1 MFKFRRFCKLSVIT
15 AMCIVKT
22 EMKKNMLT
30 RNFAIILFCIPFS
43 LAIVAFP
50 LESRAQQQDCRGAAC
65 VEFGGAI
72 DDQKPVL
79 PLEKATQ
86 TKVNKRR
93 DKEKKA
99 GEKHPGKVHPQCV
112 KELNKLPELRDEDRI
127 QKFCNKSPGHQKV
140 LLQNDPIFKDG
151 KKRGKKVKTKTTLKF
166 DKPSQR
172 YGHDKREKWDN
183 LIVRKPTT
191 GDMKAGNWRGQS
203 NTKDRGRNQQ
213 FLDVTSQGENND
225 RDCADSFTGEHKG
238 GASIPDGAGNSCFDK
253 HGILKQTLTITVGG
267 CVHDNGT
274 FFPGDRQDGLEDDC
288 FDAEGNIKNT
298 LVELID
304 EDGLSPDNDNDGI
317 YDIDGD
323 GFDGEDPPAQDG
335 YPGNDDRDCVDTITG
350 QHLRDNGCFEGF
362 DLRQTLTVAWFG
374 CKDST
379 REYVEG
385 DPYDG
390 VEDDCYESGGTPKP
404 AMTPI
409 AQGCLHRETG
419 TFFEGDPGDGIMDAC
434 YDASGKLR
442 TTLAELIDE
451 DDGMAIDDDGDGYFD
466 EDPRETPMDFE
477 QACYAKAISISGNP
491 NFDMTGV
498 YTQDGGCDLTR
509 PMIVNVNKRAMAQP
523 EGKKAYKA
531 DDQGYYED
539 CNDDVCKD
547 AVEYGFEPR
556 TLVIEEEFTVLCGE
570 NEVLD
575 EPTGQ
580 CIPEDQEVAL
590 ADYRAS
596 MQHSLTARDISLN
609 KFAMMGFTFAP
620 PRVRWGL
627 FYKEEIDL
635 FFFTFT
641 LFEAKIG
648 YDFALGVGFR
658 LPVQVTASNL
668 PEGSILAESDLDLV
682 SRVSPENFS
691 AQEYRTFCTERGMGN
706 SAYCNRFAFPNAIN
720 PADGDELAI
729 RLTAFAGIKVVV
741 LEIPLINWGVDIDMD
756 MPEMCSLYLAYE
768 NIEDVAQEM
777 VDNGVSFSG
786 ALSTL
791 NMNCGTYT
799 TPYGNDKDGNPLQF
813 PFIQNAPVVNQMVRA
828 DCAEAFARGE
838 TVKLPDGEV
847 YPLCTGII
855 LGVHGASL
863 GLGLG
868 VDLEMNSNLIEA
880 NASVSGDATFRGHS
894 PGHVQALQFIAAD
907 NGGSEEVVIE
917 TIRVDNY
924 DDSDDEDYARVALD
938 DFTYCLNN
946 FSIRLKGQAMFGG
959 ILTIFPDFPDFT
971 IYRLT
976 MPIDNTTCFIPIGQ
990 HARTGVVEFP
1000 VLVENYGLEVNVN
1013 TDPADPN
1020 RVDDK
1025 TIRYPYDSENPGGH
1039 FLVSVKNIGSFP
1051 DGFDNFSYDLSNLRD
1066 QAKPYTFLIDPDNDD
1081 DGLVDEDDFGPAG
1094 ALRDVRDEDSDGMA
1108 DEDPPDNWQSVPP
1121 LIEFNVQIIDPVPEH
1136 MESDDAGIDSLTLK
1150 ITPFIHPSTSPGIY
1164 PFRVTA
1170 DSMEAKGFG
1179 LSALDPSLNHRI
1191 GAADIAFIKVESFY
1205 DPRVAVVAQDYF
1217 PAAPSAKPGISIVYT
1232 VEGTNMGNS
1241 EDRMSVSVEFKDF
1254 NEAGC
1259 TLTTRG
1265 TLPGCPYRAEPTMIQ
1280 DGWTTIA
1287 SLATRFPLDPFDSLA
1302 PLGSATDVLS
1312 ITAPGDWE
1320 GMVDTTYLYEVTTT
1334 SLEDDD
1340 PPASNL
1346 VVVEHIVL
1354 ATKESMVRYIRHE
1367 ILDLITEIETANAQG
1382 IKTGGLLPIA
1392 MHPIQAKID
1401 QALELILS
1409 GKTAKASNALESSV
1423 KVMEAFVHALDG
1435 YNGKGNKIPA
1445 DQDADWHARAAAII
1459 ADLQVAAN

>member
-1 MFKFRRFCKLSVIT
+1 MFYPLKRGMDLER
-15 AMCIVKT
+15 
-22 EMKKNMLT
+22 NMQM
-30 RNFAIILFCIPFS
+30 RNFPFILFCISFS

-50 LESRAQQQDCRGAAC
+50 LETRAQQQDCRGEAC

-86 TKVNKRR
+86 AKVNKRR

-99 GEKHPGKVHPQCV
+99 GEKHQAKIHVLC
-112 KELNKLPELRDEDRI
+112 KRELEKPPEDREEATI

-140 LLQNDPIFKDG
+140 VLQNDPILKDG

-183 LIVRKPTT
+183 LVVRKPTT
-191 GDMKAGNWRGQS
+191 GDMTAGNWRGQS
-203 NTKDRGRNQQ
+203 NTKDRGRNQR
-213 FLDVTSQGENND
+213 FLDVSTQGENND

-238 GASIPDGAGNSCFDK
+238 GAGVPDGATNSCFDK
-253 HGILKQTLTITVGG
+253 HGILKRTLTIKAGG

-288 FDAEGNIKNT
+288 FDAGGNVKNT
-298 LVELID
+298 LVELVD
-304 EDGLSPDNDNDGI
+304 EDGPSPDNEIVGDGI

-323 GFDGEDPPAQDG
+323 GFDGEDPPAQGG
-335 YPGNDDRDCVDTITG
+335 YPVNDDRDCVDTITG
-350 QHLRDNGCFEGF
+350 LHLRDNACFDGF
-362 DLRQTLTVAWFG
+362 DLMQTLEFAYFG
-374 CKDST
+374 CNDSAG
-379 REYVEG
+379 EYVEG
-385 DPYDG
+385 DAYDG
-390 VEDDCYESGGTPKP
+390 LEDDCYESGGEPKP
-404 AMTPI
+404 VMAPI
-409 AQGCLHRETG
+409 AQGCVHRETG
-419 TFFEGDPGDGIMDAC
+419 TFIEGDPGDGIVDDCFDA
-434 YDASGKLR
+434 AGRLK

-451 DDGMAIDDDGDGYFD
+451 DDGMAVDDDGDGYTD
-466 EDPRETPMDFE
+466 EDGRETPMDFE
-477 QACYAKAISISGNP
+477 QACYAKARTISDNP
-491 NFDMTGV
+491 NFDVTGI
-498 YTQDGGCDLTR
+498 YTQDGGCNLTR
-509 PMIVNVNKRAMAQP
+509 PMIVSVDKNGRAQSG
-523 EGKKAYKA
+523 GKKGYKA
-531 DDQGYYED
+531 DDQGYFED
-539 CNDDVCKD
+539 CNDDICKD

-556 TLVIEEEFTVLCGE
+556 TLVIEEDFTVLCE
-570 NEVLD
+570 KNKVLD

-580 CIPEDQEVAL
+580 CIPEAQEAAL
-590 ADYRAS
+590 ADYRVS
-596 MQHSLTARDISLN
+596 MQHSPTAQDISLN
-609 KFAMMGFTFAP
+609 KYAMMGFTFSP
-620 PRVRWGL
+620 PRVRWGV

-668 PEGSILAESDLDLV
+668 PETSILAESNLDLV

-691 AQEYRTFCTERGMGN
+691 AQQYRTFCTEHGMGDA
-706 SAYCNRFAFPNAIN
+706 AYCNRFAFPNAID
-720 PADGDELAI
+720 PVDGDELAI

-777 VDNGVSFSG
+777 VFNGVDFSG
-786 ALSTL
+786 ALTNL
-791 NMNCGTYT
+791 NLNCGTYT

-828 DCAEAFARGE
+828 DCAEAFVRGE

-847 YPLCTGII
+847 YPLCTGLI
-855 LGVHGASL
+855 LGVPGASL

-880 NASVSGDATFRGHS
+880 NASASGDAIFRNQS
-894 PGHVQALQFIAAD
+894 PGYKQALDFHAAD
-907 NGGSEEVVIE
+907 TGGSEQTVIE

-924 DDSDDEDYARVALD
+924 DDSDSEDYARVALD

-976 MPIDNTTCFIPIGQ
+976 MPIDNDNCFIPIGQ

-1000 VLVENYGLEVNVN
+1000 VLVENYGLEVNVS

-1020 RVDDK
+1020 HIDDK
-1025 TIRYPYDSENPGGH
+1025 TIRYPYDRETPGGH

-1051 DGFDNFSYDLSNLRD
+1051 DGFDNFSYELSNLRD
-1066 QAKPYTFLIDPDNDD
+1066 QTKPYTFLIDPDNDS

-1094 ALRDVRDEDSDGMA
+1094 ALRDVRDEDGDGMA
-1108 DEDPPDNWQSVPP
+1108 DEDPPDNWQSKPP
-1121 LIEFNVQIIDPVPEH
+1121 LIDFNIQTIDPVPAH
-1136 MESDDAGIDSLTLK
+1136 TESDDVPIDSLTLK

-1179 LSALDPSLNHRI
+1179 LAALDPSLNHRT
-1191 GAADIAFIKVESFY
+1191 GAGDVAFIKVESFY
-1205 DPRVAVVAQDYF
+1205 DPRVAVQ
-1217 PAAPSAKPGISIVYT
+1217 PAAPSAKPGISVLYT

-1241 EDRMSVSVEFKDF
+1241 EDSMSVSVDFKDF

-1265 TLPGCPYRAEPTMIQ
+1265 NLPGCPYRAEPTIIQ
-1280 DGWTTIA
+1280 EDWTTIA
-1287 SLATRFPLDPFDSLA
+1287 SLATRFGPLA

-1312 ITAPGDWE
+1312 ITVPSDWE
-1320 GMVDTTYLYEVTTT
+1320 GMVDTTYLYEVTTM

-1340 PPASNL
+1340 PPASNS
-1346 VVVEHIVL
+1346 VVVEHTVL

-1409 GKTAKASNALESSV
+1409 GKVARASNALESSV

-1459 ADLQVAAN
+1459 ADLQVAAS